1 MKHLHV
7 PCEMVT
13 SQWTSHHLMV
23 AMLLLGRSVLS
34 FLVKTVRSHSVSTAQ
49 EHSTCMLT
57 ITTKSHSHGA
67 LSFALHSDNLISLN
81 ISLLTWPLILESL
94 SYSQVLLINLDCIRS
109 SVWMKSQTPTSC
121 NILFKDFFTTWV
133 PVCGLWTW
141 GCILGPPGAGGTGGW
156 AATWMTDPNY
166 WACNQPRCLC
176 AEQEQ

>member
-121 NILFKDFFTTWV
+121 NILFKDFFYNMSACVW
-133 PVCGLWTW
+133 
-141 GCILGPPGAGGTGGW
+141 IMNLGMHPGSPWSWRYRRLSCHMDEG
-156 AATWMTDPNY
+156 
-166 WACNQPRCLC
+166 
-176 AEQEQ
+176 